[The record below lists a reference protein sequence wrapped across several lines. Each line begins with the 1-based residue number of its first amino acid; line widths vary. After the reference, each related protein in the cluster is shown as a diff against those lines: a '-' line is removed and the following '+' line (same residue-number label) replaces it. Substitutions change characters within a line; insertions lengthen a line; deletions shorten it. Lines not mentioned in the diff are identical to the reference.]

1 MKVKT
6 DRLTIDTISDVKTI
20 LMKNGIEDSVA
31 TDIILD
37 IMNNNR
43 SKALL
48 SQYELLKNKKI
59 NEKHFYK
66 VVLKD
71 ILQ

>member
-6 DRLTIDTISDVKTI
+6 DKLTIDTISEVKSI
-20 LMKNGIEDSVA
+20 LMNNGIEDSVA

-37 IMNNNR
+37 IINNNR

-59 NEKHFYK
+59 NENHFYRI
-66 VVLKD
+66 VLKD
-71 ILQ
+71 IVN

>member
-71 ILQ
+71 ILN

>member
-6 DRLTIDTISDVKTI
+6 DRLTIDTISEVKNI

-71 ILQ
+71 ILN